1 MSRIGKKVIAIQG
14 GIEAMVASGKISV
27 KGPKGELTMNL
38 PVGVMVDISNELITV
53 KPLSDSKQDRSSWG
67 TCRAKIANMVN
78 GVTSGYEKKLEIEG
92 VGYRASVEGRELT
105 LTMGFTNPVKI
116 NAPEGVTFA
125 VQKNVIIVSGIDKEA
140 VTLTAAKVKA
150 VKPPEPYKGKGIRYQ
165 GEKIRRKVGKK
176 AASSG
181 SK

>member
-1 MSRIGKKVIAIQG
+1 MSRIGKKVISVQG
-14 GIEAMVASGKISV
+14 GIEVVVANGKINV
-27 KGPKGELTMNL
+27 KGPRGELTMNL
-38 PVGVMVDISNELITV
+38 PVGVMVDITSGLIAV
-53 KPLSDSKQDRSSWG
+53 KPLSESKQDRSSWG
-67 TCRAKIANMVN
+67 TCRAKIANMIN
-78 GVTSGYEKKLEIEG
+78 GVTNGYEKKLEIEG
-92 VGYRASVEGRELT
+92 VGYRASVEGGELT
-105 LTMGFTNPVKI
+105 LIMGFTNPVKV
-116 NAPEGVTFA
+116 NAPEGVSFA

-140 VTLTAAKVKA
+140 VTLTAAKIKA